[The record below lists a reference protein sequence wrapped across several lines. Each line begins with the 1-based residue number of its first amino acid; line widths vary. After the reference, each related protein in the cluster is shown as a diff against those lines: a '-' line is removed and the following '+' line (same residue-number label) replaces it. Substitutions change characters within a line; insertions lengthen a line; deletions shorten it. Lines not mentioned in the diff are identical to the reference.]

1 MIIKD
6 RANNGQALQIVK
18 EYNELTDDELKI
30 LVFKRP
36 GYEDNFP
43 DLPFEYV
50 DMNVDISS
58 TEIREKMRKSFEEFL
73 FDDIL
78 DESFTK
84 GFEELLE
91 K

>member
-1 MIIKD
+1 MEQYK
-6 RANNGQALQIVK
+6 K
-18 EYNELTDDELKI
+18 EFI
-30 LVFKRP
+30 
-36 GYEDNFP
+36 
-43 DLPFEYV
+43 
-50 DMNVDISS
+50 
-58 TEIREKMRKSFEEFL
+58 EEFL

>member
-1 MIIKD
+1 MNFNIKQKD
-6 RANNGQALQIVK
+6 Q
-18 EYNELTDDELKI
+18 
-30 LVFKRP
+30 
-36 GYEDNFP
+36 
-43 DLPFEYV
+43 
-50 DMNVDISS
+50 S
-58 TEIREKMRKSFEEFL
+58 KSFEEFL